1 MSYMRKA
8 MSFLS
13 ILSLVIS
20 IQFLFTGCASYYKAI
35 STPVETNAQKA
46 TTIEM
51 LKNNGRVFILRD
63 GKNAFLI
70 KEPVVSEAKNKIDCT
85 LDTVSDVNKLHL
97 TLGRKGKMKY
107 KKVIPSDKAV
117 LNEVH
122 VYVDA
127 GSNPALGSYR
137 IPLENINKIEVIK
150 KDEHKTTGSHLLGG
164 IGIILGIGFAAI
176 IIFIATYNPKE

>member
-1 MSYMRKA
+1 MIFMKKA
-8 MSFLS
+8 MSFLP
-13 ILSLVIS
+13 ILTLVIT

-46 TTIEM
+46 TTIDM

-70 KEPVVSEAKNKIDCT
+70 NEPVVSEAKNKMDCI
-85 LDTVSDVNKLHL
+85 LDTVSDINKLHL

-127 GSNPALGSYR
+127 GSNPALGSYS
-137 IPLENINKIEVIK
+137 IPLESINKIEVIK

-164 IGIILGIGFAAI
+164 IGIILGAGLAAI
-176 IIFIATYNPKE
+176 IIFIATYHPKE